1 MPAHSHINK
10 KVPSVTGDHWHP
22 GGPVVC
28 GHLESGGAAMAH
40 DLRLQPQGAAF
51 RSSHLAVAKSLK
63 CRDKNWDF
71 IGDITG

>member
-1 MPAHSHINK
+1 MIINICIYIYHNY
-10 KVPSVTGDHWHP
+10 SICIYHELIYNIYIYEFLTHHWHP

-51 RSSHLAVAKSLK
+51 RVVPA
-63 CRDKNWDF
+63 
-71 IGDITG
+71 

>member
-1 MPAHSHINK
+1 MNSYITYIYIYIYEFLTH
-10 KVPSVTGDHWHP
+10 HWHP

-51 RSSHLAVAKSLK
+51 RVVPA
-63 CRDKNWDF
+63 
-71 IGDITG
+71 